1 MADRSHKFT
10 ALTAG
15 TVRVAKAIQY
25 SSSGNATK
33 GAFSGISNAASSTI
47 VIATPAVASGATIAG
62 WMLQPMAPNSG
73 DANMPAWVVKSF
85 NPGVGFVAGTVCSYG
100 LTSSYKLHW
109 TLAARV

>member
-15 TVRVAKAIQY
+15 TVRVVKAIQL
-25 SSSGNATK
+25 STSGNATK
-33 GAFSGISNAASSTI
+33 GAFSGVTGVASSTVTI
-47 VIATPAVASGATIAG
+47 TTAGVASGATVVG

-73 DANMPAWVVKSF
+73 DAALPTFVVKSF
-85 NPGVGFVAGTVCSYG
+85 NPGVGFVAGTVCSYA
-100 LTSSYKLHW
+100 LTSSYRLHW

>member
-33 GAFSGISNAASSTI
+33 GAFSGVTAVASST
-47 VIATPAVASGATIAG
+47 VTIATPAVASGATIAG
-62 WMLQPMAPNSG
+62 WLLQPMAPNSG
-73 DANMPAWVVKSF
+73 DVSMPQWVVKSF
-85 NPGVGFVAGTVCSYG
+85 NPSVGFVAGTVCSYA
-100 LTSSYKLHW
+100 LTSSYRLHW